1 MKKTQTSIDTTKAY
15 SLDEAIA
22 LLPTLNKSKFVGNV
36 DVDVVLNLT
45 EKQKKESIRGSVI
58 FPFMFGTPKRVAVI
72 ADERDAVTAKA
83 AGADEAGLAE
93 LVKKLE
99 AGNIDFDV
107 IIATPSVMPQIAR
120 LGRILGP
127 RGLMPN
133 PANETVTTDLER
145 IITTYKRGKFDF
157 KVGDQA
163 VIRAKVAKVDMPAE
177 EIKANVIALL
187 KSIYQETK
195 KLNSQPFKRI
205 TLSPTMGAGVRL
217 DANEAISQLA

>member
-1 MKKTQTSIDTTKAY
+1 MKKTQNTVDTTKAY
-15 SLDEAIA
+15 PLDEAIA
-22 LLPTLNKSKFVGNV
+22 LIPTLSTSKFVGNV

-58 FPFMFGTPKRVAVI
+58 FPHLFGTPKRVAVL
-72 ADERDAVTAKA
+72 ADERDSATAIA

-93 LVKKLE
+93 LVKKFE
-99 AGNIDFDV
+99 AGEINFDV
-107 IIATPSVMPQIAR
+107 IIATPSVMPQIAK
-120 LGRILGP
+120 LGRVLGP

-145 IITTYKRGKFDF
+145 VISTYKKGKFDF
-157 KVGDQA
+157 KLGEQA

-177 EIKANVIALL
+177 EIKANVIALV

-205 TLSPTMGAGVRL
+205 TLSPTMGQGVRL
-217 DANEAISQLA
+217 DTNEVVSQLS